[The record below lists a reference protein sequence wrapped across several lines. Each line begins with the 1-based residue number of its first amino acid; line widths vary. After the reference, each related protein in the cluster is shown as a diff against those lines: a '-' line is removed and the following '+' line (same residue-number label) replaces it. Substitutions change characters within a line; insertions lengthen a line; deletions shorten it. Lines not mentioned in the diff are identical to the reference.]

1 MIFLDDASVYV
12 FRAYHSVLP
21 DMRDRDGNPT
31 HAVFGFARF
40 LGDLIERMR
49 PRYMAVA
56 FDQRRA
62 DSYRSRIYPA
72 YKANRERAP
81 QDLVLQFERCRELC
95 RHLGVAM
102 FVDPE
107 YEADD
112 LIGTLASLMR
122 DEGMRSAFITRDKDL
137 AQLMRS
143 GDLFW
148 DFGAREQFGYH
159 DIERHFGVAPER
171 SAYITRDKDLA
182 QLVRNG
188 DLYWDFGARGQFG
201 YHDIERYFGVAPE
214 RFADYLA
221 LTGDDVDNIPGVPGV
236 GHRTAASLMKCFA
249 SLEEMYDDL
258 GRVAGLK
265 LRGAGALAR
274 KLTEHRETVYLS
286 RRLTRIACD
295 LKLGIEPEGLRRRTP
310 DLAGL
315 GGLYDHLGFGPF
327 LRRQGERLAQ
337 LPA

>member
-1 MIFLDDASVYV
+1 LIFLIDASVYV

-21 DMRDRDGNPT
+21 EMRDREGNPV

-40 LGDLIERMR
+40 LGDLLERMR
-49 PRYMAVA
+49 PKYIAVA

-62 DSYRSRIYPA
+62 DSYRSRIYPP

-81 QDLVLQFERCRELC
+81 ADLVLQFERCRELC
-95 RHLGVAM
+95 RHLGLSV

-112 LIGTLASLMR
+112 LIGTLAACMR
-122 DEGMRSAFITRDKDL
+122 DAGMRSAFITRDKDL
-137 AQLMRS
+137 AQLMRD

-159 DIERHFGVAPER
+159 DIERHFGVR
-171 SAYITRDKDLA
+171 
-182 QLVRNG
+182 
-188 DLYWDFGARGQFG
+188 
-201 YHDIERYFGVAPE
+201 PE

-236 GHRTAASLMKCFA
+236 GHRTAASLMKAFD
-249 SLEEMYDDL
+249 SLDEMYGDME
-258 GRVAGLK
+258 RVAQLK
-265 LRGAGALAR
+265 LRGAGTLAQ
-274 KLTEHRETVYLS
+274 KLTEHRDAVFLS

-295 LKLGIEPEGLRRRTP
+295 LKLGIDAEGLRRRMP
-310 DLAGL
+310 NLAAL
-315 GGLYDHLGFGPF
+315 DGLYDELGFGPF
-327 LRRQGERLAQ
+327 LRRQGERLVQ
-337 LPA
+337 LPLA